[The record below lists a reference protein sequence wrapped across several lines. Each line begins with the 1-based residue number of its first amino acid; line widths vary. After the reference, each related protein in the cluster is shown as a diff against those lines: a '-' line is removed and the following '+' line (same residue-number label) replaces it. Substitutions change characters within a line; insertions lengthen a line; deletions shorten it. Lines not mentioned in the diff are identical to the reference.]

1 MQRSSEERYCDI
13 SVNNT
18 PGFDLACIAI
28 RPNRLKHM
36 MAIAKFCH
44 VDDLLQCLCPAIMW
58 PVYLWPMVACAAV
71 TCVAEQDLVAQQV
84 SRPVAARQGLGRGTP
99 LPRDFYL
106 ETPEERWA
114 GSFFCDPGDNLA
126 GIKKR
131 LSWFVRSSRS
141 GLVRPGAID
150 LGEDVLDVVGL
161 PGMGIALLIQGEKFD
176 AVEWLDVFQD
186 PPLRRHVMNLESG
199 AQIMDLHFHRK
210 ECALYWFEGGLGRIG
225 RISVKQTFPLEV
237 FDDAI
242 SIFAMVPEWLRDAS
256 PVSIVTELWP
266 DLPTE
271 GMNGVYLRLSGKASR
286 NTGENWRVNYR
297 NGALSVAPIEN
308 DEWGHPVSECWQ
320 IAPGDPGGFSV
331 NVSGCIAGKLRVNT
345 VVPKGKDLELSYA
358 GDGSPV
364 AVALSGYPSWF
375 GHWVQVAGEGL
386 SISRPLFLD
395 CSWTSGLGSGG
406 VVVKSTY
413 VAHHVA
419 NPGQDCLPIVVD
431 CRWWPQ
437 RKTKDWRWVIMAEL
451 IDAAGQLAIRG
462 EPPSFGRGVA
472 VQSLVIK
479 REKPEDLIAGI
490 AFPETA
496 RLGDLC
502 IWQVHGFWEQDGQQ
516 EYWGS
521 TLLHAFP
528 VVEKPKARIGY
539 RPVTPL
545 RIVEVARPDPEEAA
559 RWLGRLPR

>member
-1 MQRSSEERYCDI
+1 MEYLFYGLRHAAVLPVQI
-13 SVNNT
+13 
-18 PGFDLACIAI
+18 
-28 RPNRLKHM
+28 
-36 MAIAKFCH
+36 
-44 VDDLLQCLCPAIMW
+44 W
-58 PVYLWPMVACAAV
+58 PTVACAIAMSIAGQ
-71 TCVAEQDLVAQQV
+71 CSAAQQINPPKEV
-84 SRPVAARQGLGRGTP
+84 VQEVARKALY
-99 LPRDFYL
+99 PRKFSV
-106 ETPEERWA
+106 ETPDERWA
-114 GSFFCDPGDNLA
+114 GTFFCDPGDELA
-126 GIKKR
+126 GRPRR
-131 LSWFVRSSRS
+131 LTWSVGSSRT
-141 GLVRPGAID
+141 GLDRAGAID
-150 LGEDVLDVVGL
+150 LGPDVLSVVGIT
-161 PGMGIALLIQGEKFD
+161 GVGIVIFVQGD
-176 AVEWLDVFQD
+176 RWDSVEWLDILQD
-186 PPLRRHVMNLESG
+186 TPVRRHVMNLESE
-199 AQIMDLHFHRK
+199 ARIMDMHFHRK
-210 ECALYWFEGGLGRIG
+210 ERALYWFEGGFGRIG
-225 RISVKQTFPLEV
+225 RISVKQGCPLEV
-237 FDDAI
+237 LDDAI
-242 SIFAMVPEWLRDAS
+242 PIFATVPEWLWDAS
-256 PVSIVTELWP
+256 QVSIVTELWP
-266 DLPTE
+266 DLPTD

-286 NTGENWRVNYR
+286 NTGENWRVNYHA
-297 NGALSVAPIEN
+297 GALSVNPIED
-308 DEWGHPVSECWQ
+308 DEWACPVSECWQ
-320 IAPGDPGGFSV
+320 IAPGEPGSFSV
-331 NVSGCIAGKLRVNT
+331 NVSGCIAGELRVNT
-345 VVPKGKDLELSYA
+345 VVPKGKALELSYA

-364 AVALSGYPSWF
+364 AVPLAGYPSWF

-386 SISRPLFLD
+386 GISRPLFLD